1 MSNNTRQQ
9 ILDKTSE
16 LLERQGYHGTG
27 LNQII
32 KESGAPRGSLYYY
45 FPEGKEELAAE
56 AVLQKGERMSQ
67 HIKTSLAAYDDAI
80 EAIYRFIVAVI
91 PHFRQMECA
100 AGAPLAAVALETSAS
115 NERLR
120 QACQQA
126 YAMMLQPFEQKL
138 LGQGYS
144 AEQAA
149 QLASTILGLL
159 EGAMILSRVRQDPEP
174 IRHAAESIK
183 ALLESAKATN
193 R

>member
-1 MSNNTRQQ
+1 
-9 ILDKTSE
+9 
-16 LLERQGYHGTG
+16 

-45 FPEGKEELAAE
+45 FPAGKEELAAE
-56 AVLQKGERMSQ
+56 AVLQKGERMGR
-67 HIKTSLAAYDDAI
+67 HIKSSLVAYDDAI

-91 PHFRQMECA
+91 PHFQQMECA
-100 AGAPLAAVALETSAS
+100 SGAPLAAVALETSAS

-126 YAMMLQPFEQKL
+126 YAMMLQPIEQKL
-138 LGQGYS
+138 LGHGYP
-144 AEQAA
+144 AEQAS

-159 EGAMILSRVRQDPEP
+159 EGAMILSRVKQDPEP

-183 ALLESAKATN
+183 TLLESIQSTN
-193 R
+193 T